1 MKKIAIITDSSS
13 SISSDSSLKHI
24 VEVVPLNIIHGGK
37 EYLDQ
42 VNITSADVNNLLRDK
57 QLLQTS
63 QPSVGGVI
71 EVLEKLKAQA
81 FDHIYAITISGN
93 LSGTLNSFNQAI
105 QQLDMDNV
113 TLIDSFS
120 VAGPAQHIAAMIYQF
135 NQDGK
140 SHEHIMAEVD
150 NIVDNT
156 ISFLYPET
164 LDQLKRS
171 GRISKA
177 AATLASLLKIK
188 PILYLEHRAKTI
200 EKFGTARTET
210 KVYDLIIEQLK
221 SQNITADRYNLYYLE
236 NEAKDK
242 VNALNDR
249 INEEV
254 GVFKFEVL
262 SLPAVLAT
270 HVGLGTMAVQ
280 WVPKF

>member
-1 MKKIAIITDSSS
+1 MKKIAIITDSSA
-13 SISSDSSLKHI
+13 SISNDSSLKNI
-24 VEVVPLNIIHGGK
+24 VSVVPLTIIHGGN

-42 VNITSADVNNLLRDK
+42 VTINSNDVNNLLRDK
-57 QLLQTS
+57 QQLQTS
-63 QPSVGGVI
+63 QPSVGSVI
-71 EVLEKLKAQA
+71 ETLETLKKENY
-81 FDHIYAITISGN
+81 DHIYAITISGN

-105 QQLDMDNV
+105 QQLEMDNV

-120 VAGPAQHIAAMIYQF
+120 VAGPPQHIAEMIHSF
-135 NQDGK
+135 NLNGK
-140 SHEHIMAEVD
+140 THQEIMTEVER
-150 NIVDNT
+150 IVDHSV
-156 ISFLYPET
+156 SFLYPET

-188 PILYLEHRAKTI
+188 PILYLEPRAKTI

-210 KVYDLIIEQLK
+210 KVYDMIIEQLK
-221 SQNITADRYNLYYLE
+221 TQNITPERYDLYYLE
-236 NEAKDK
+236 NEATDK
-242 VNALNDR
+242 VNALNSR

-254 GVFKFEVL
+254 GVFKSEVL

-270 HVGLGTMAVQ
+270 HVGLGTMGVQ